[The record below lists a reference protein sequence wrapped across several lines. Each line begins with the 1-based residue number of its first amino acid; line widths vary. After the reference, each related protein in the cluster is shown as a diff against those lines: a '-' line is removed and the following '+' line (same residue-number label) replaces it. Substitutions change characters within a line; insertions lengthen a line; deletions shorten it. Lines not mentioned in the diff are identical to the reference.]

1 MSAQTDYQSNL
12 LVIISTI
19 RRTVRL
25 FKQMINVID
34 EDDLQQK
41 LTKFIKTH
49 EQFATKLKFYVD
61 VEMQIASNTPDA
73 LLQYPID
80 IGDLLSLSAKLEK
93 QILDRL
99 NETLKITLPVA
110 VSSLLHKNYRM
121 IESNYDYLQALS
133 DLWE

>member
-25 FKQMINVID
+25 FKQMINVIE

-41 LTKFIKTH
+41 LTHFIKTH
-49 EQFATKLKFYVD
+49 EQFATKLKSYVD
-61 VEMQIASNTPDA
+61 DEMPVANTPDS
-73 LLQYPID
+73 LLQYPIN

-99 NETLKITLPVA
+99 NETLKITLPVS
-110 VSSLLHKNYRM
+110 VSSLLHKNYTM
-121 IESNYDYLQALS
+121 IESHYDYLQALS